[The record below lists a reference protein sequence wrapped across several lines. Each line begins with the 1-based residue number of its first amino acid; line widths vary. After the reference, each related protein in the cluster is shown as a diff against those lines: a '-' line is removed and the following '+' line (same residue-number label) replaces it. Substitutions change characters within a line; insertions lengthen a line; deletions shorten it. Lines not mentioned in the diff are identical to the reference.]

1 MGIKV
6 GAALVGKPEGPKLGL
21 KLGLTLGEN
30 DVGHVVGD
38 TEDGLEL
45 LGLNDVGTA
54 LVGVAVGEN
63 V

>member
-1 MGIKV
+1 MGTSV
-6 GAALVGKPEGPKLGL
+6 GTVDVGTSEGYRVGLALVGDD
-21 KLGLTLGEN
+21 

-38 TEDGLEL
+38 TDEGLEL
-45 LGLNDVGTA
+45 LGLTEVGTA